1 MKHIIK
7 SKLVIIIG
15 LLQLMLMSATVKAQ
29 EKIITVSG
37 SVQFNEPMFKM
48 SILRQEGNEQVTIAE
63 FDIDK
68 DNKFNYKLKIDKPGI
83 YTLDCKKWESIQFW
97 GEDEDISVDF
107 RGRDTARI
115 KIKNPPFHFI
125 NGGPKN
131 EVINH
136 LNFINYRNYQGMIAV
151 SKITYGSQF
160 LNDSV
165 KNATTKKLY
174 DFLDEERRS
183 RIRYVAEMY
192 SDRTS
197 VVAALKHL
205 DSQKDSEL
213 IKSVS
218 NILFSKYPDYP
229 PLVEYFNDIKE
240 NELNAAR
247 MEIGAYAP
255 QFKYPDVNGKF
266 YGPSDFK
273 GKVLLIDFWASW
285 CGPCRA
291 EIPNLKKVYEKYDRK
306 DVEFLSV
313 SIDKGKEEWI
323 KALSQEKMPWIQVLA
338 PKSGSEVSKLYQF
351 SGIPF
356 LVVLDKEGRIVSK
369 YVRGVEE
376 ISKAIDKA
384 LAK

>member
-165 KNATTKKLY
+165 KNATTKQLY
-174 DFLDEERRS
+174 DFLNEERRS

>member
-1 MKHIIK
+1 
-7 SKLVIIIG
+7 
-15 LLQLMLMSATVKAQ
+15 MLMSATVKAQ

-165 KNATTKKLY
+165 KNATTKQLY
-174 DFLDEERRS
+174 DFLNEERRS

>member
-1 MKHIIK
+1 MKQLIK
-7 SKLVIIIG
+7 SKLVIIIVLVQ
-15 LLQLMLMSATVKAQ
+15 LLLIPAAVSAQ

-48 SILRQEGNEQVTIAE
+48 AILRQEGNERVTIAE
-63 FDIDK
+63 FDVDK
-68 DNKFNYKLKIDKPGI
+68 DNKFSYKLKIDKPGI

-97 GEDEDISVDF
+97 GEDEDISIDF
-107 RGRDTARI
+107 RGKDTARI
-115 KIKNPPFHFI
+115 KIKNPPFHLI
-125 NGGPKN
+125 KGGPKN

-136 LNFINYRNYQGMIAV
+136 LNFIYYRNYQEMIAV
-151 SKITYGSQF
+151 SKITYGTQF

-197 VVAALKHL
+197 VIAVLRHL
-205 DSQKDSEL
+205 NPQKDSGL

-218 NILFSKYPDYP
+218 NILFSKYPNYP
-229 PLVEYFNDIKE
+229 PLVEYFKDIKE
-240 NELNAAR
+240 NETNTAR
-247 MEIGAYAP
+247 MEIGSYAP
-255 QFKYPDVNGKF
+255 EFKYPDVNGKL

-285 CGPCRA
+285 CGPCRS
-291 EIPNLKKVYEKYDRK
+291 EIPNLKKVYAKYDRQ
-306 DVEFLSV
+306 DVEFISV
-313 SIDKGKEEWI
+313 SIDKGKDEWL
-323 KALSQEKMPWIQVLA
+323 KALSQENMPWIQVLA

-356 LVVLDKEGRIVSK
+356 LVVLDKEGKIVSK
-369 YVRGVEE
+369 YVRGEDE

-384 LAK
+384 LGK